1 MGLIG
6 NISVLEK
13 TPGRWRGGGATGQGM
28 QRSSFNHHNA
38 ARNAFAGGFDA
49 KTSIPSGYIAGSAFV
64 MAQGDGG
71 MGTSSYTIVGDGDV
85 TDGNLAGGR
94 NAEGPLSG
102 AGDITNAA
110 LALVL
115 SAVAALVGSGALS
128 ADIFSALAAQA
139 LLEGD
144 GDIAAALGAK
154 ASLLAG
160 VAGVGDATADA
171 TADGSLSAAIIVTGD
186 ALSTANVAD
195 AILDALNAVENGM
208 TVRQALRLIS
218 AAVGGKASGAETT
231 EITFRNAV
239 ADTKDRIIATVDSSG
254 NRTVITADLD

>member
-28 QRSSFNHHNA
+28 LRSSFNHHNA

-85 TDGNLAGGR
+85 TGGNLAGGR
-94 NAEGPLSG
+94 NAEGPLIG
-102 AGDITNAA
+102 AGDISNAA

-144 GDIAAALGAK
+144 GDLAAALGAK

-160 VAGVGDATADA
+160 VAGVGVDCRKRPLPASRLREIKST
-171 TADGSLSAAIIVTGD
+171 TNHERDGSCGA
-186 ALSTANVAD
+186 
-195 AILDALNAVENGM
+195 
-208 TVRQALRLIS
+208 
-218 AAVGGKASGAETT
+218 AAVAQKSGEEAKH
-231 EITFRNAV
+231 R
-239 ADTKDRIIATVDSSG
+239 KSP
-254 NRTVITADLD
+254 